1 MIDYSSEVTINVPA
15 EKVFRVLT
23 DASKYDMWTGMQHTE
38 SAGGSAMDHVGARV
52 ATEINEGPMKSKL
65 VFEVSAFEPNRLL
78 AFKTVSEGGMQ
89 WDAEYRL
96 ESQGSSA
103 TLLKQNGHI
112 RLGGLMGLLSPL
124 MRGEVDKKEKQ
135 EIEKLKELL
144 EGGKV

>member
-1 MIDYSSEVTINVPA
+1 
-15 EKVFRVLT
+15 
-23 DASKYDMWTGMQHTE
+23 MQHTE